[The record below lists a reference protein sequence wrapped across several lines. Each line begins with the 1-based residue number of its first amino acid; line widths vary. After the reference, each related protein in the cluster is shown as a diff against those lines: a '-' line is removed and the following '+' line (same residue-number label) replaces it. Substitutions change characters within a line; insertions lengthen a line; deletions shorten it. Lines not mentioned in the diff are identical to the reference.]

1 MICPKCQ
8 AITPNS
14 YKLCPECKT
23 ELVRERFV
31 QIEKEPDEIVEVISH
46 YAVNGDLYDVGSNL

>member
-1 MICPKCQ
+1 MMICPKCQ

-23 ELVRERFV
+23 ELVLERFI
-31 QIEKEPDEIVEVISH
+31 QIEKEPEIVEVVSPYVECGEIK
-46 YAVNGDLYDVGSNL
+46 GDEL

>member
-14 YKLCPECKT
+14 YKLCPDCKT

-31 QIEKEPDEIVEVISH
+31 QIEKEPEIVEVISP
-46 YAVNGDLYDVGSNL
+46 YVECGEIKGDEL